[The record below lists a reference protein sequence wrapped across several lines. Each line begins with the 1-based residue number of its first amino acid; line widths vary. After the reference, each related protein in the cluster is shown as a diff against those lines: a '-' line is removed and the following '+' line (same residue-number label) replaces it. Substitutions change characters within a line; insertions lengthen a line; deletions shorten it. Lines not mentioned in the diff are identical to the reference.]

1 VGTRFATHGAANATR
16 RREMRELR
24 EMQSK
29 IDDIDSDELGSR
41 LGFGQSEAARNVR
54 KRREEEEELLVAT
67 QGLVRPSSDVM
78 QIHDRR
84 IMQQMEMAPSIA
96 TTDRAAR

>member
-1 VGTRFATHGAANATR
+1 MGTRFATHGAANATR

>member
-1 VGTRFATHGAANATR
+1 
-16 RREMRELR
+16 
-24 EMQSK
+24 MQSK